1 MSESA
6 PSLLPPLPP
15 EPGSLIG
22 RQLGDYTLER
32 LIGMGGMG
40 EVYLAQQISLPR
52 AVALKILRFELSR
65 DEQYL
70 RRFRTEAKAIA
81 PISHPHIVS
90 VYSIGEQDGLHF
102 IAFEYVRGI
111 NLRQY
116 IDRHGPL
123 EEETALRIA
132 MRVTSAIQQASEAG
146 IIHRD
151 IKPENVLITRRGE
164 VKVADFGLARQVGG
178 EDVRLT
184 QTGVT
189 MGTPLYMSPEQ
200 IQGNE
205 LDARS
210 DLYSLGVMCYHM
222 LAGEPPFRGET
233 AMAVAIKHV
242 HGVAEPLQEIRPDVK
257 PEFLAIIARMMAKK
271 PEDRYESPGALLTD
285 LERLQAGDTHL
296 IKPWPGF
303 EDITRNS
310 RRRRTVLQRIRSFWR
325 QTIWAATHPPYQHWF
340 MAGSL
345 VIALAAGGG
354 VAYGVKR
361 MQELPQLIPDI
372 KEIPTQESGFMQFTY
387 ARTAADDS
395 AKERALWAVLI
406 KYPGDDKY
414 TIRAAQDLVD
424 KYLAEE
430 RFASLDMLARYMIDR
445 EDVTQQTYGY
455 LIRGL
460 ALSRQGKAEQ
470 AEESFSS
477 MQSLAVREEWG
488 GEPLDW
494 LARKYFLAKRV
505 DDIAL
510 GHSPE
515 QTEKARQDFWRAFNP
530 PSVAR

>member
-6 PSLLPPLPP
+6 PSTLPLLPP
-15 EPGSLIG
+15 EPGSLVG
-22 RQLGDYTLER
+22 RQIGDFLLER
-32 LIGMGGMG
+32 LIGLGGMG

-70 RRFRTEAKAIA
+70 RRFRAEAKAIA

-90 VYSIGEQDGLHF
+90 VYSIGEQEGLHF

-123 EEETALRIA
+123 EEETALRIG
-132 MRVTSAIQQASEAG
+132 MRVASALQQASDAG

-205 LDARS
+205 LDSRS
-210 DLYSLGVMCYHM
+210 DLYSLGIMCYHM

-242 HGVAEPLQEIRPDVK
+242 HGEAEPLTEIRPDVR
-257 PEFLAIIARMMAKK
+257 PEFLAIIARMMSKK
-271 PEDRYESPGALLTD
+271 PEDRYETAGNLLAD
-285 LERLQAGDTHL
+285 LERLQAGDLHL

-303 EDITRNS
+303 EEIVRGKRNTS
-310 RRRRTVLQRIRSFWR
+310 IIGKIRFAWR
-325 QTIWAATHPPYQHWF
+325 QTKYAASHPPYQYF
-340 MAGSL
+340 
-345 VIALAAGGG
+345 VIAATLLVALVLGTTA
-354 VAYGVKR
+354 AYGVKR
-361 MQELPQLIPDI
+361 MRETPLLIPSI
-372 KEIPTQESGFMQFTY
+372 NNVPTQESGFMQFNF
-387 ARTAADDS
+387 ARTATDDLS
-395 AKERALWAVLI
+395 KERALWAVLI

-414 TIRAAQDLVD
+414 TIRAAQELTD

-430 RFASLDMLARYMIDR
+430 RFQSIDILARYLIDR

-460 ALSRQGKAEQ
+460 AQSRQGNAKQ
-470 AEESFSS
+470 ADESFSR
-477 MQSLAVREEWG
+477 MLQLAVREEWG

-505 DDIAL
+505 DDVAL
-510 GHSPE
+510 RRPADE
-515 QTEKARQDFWRAFNP
+515 TAKARQEFWRAFNP
-530 PSVAR
+530 PSALR

>member
-1 MSESA
+1 
-6 PSLLPPLPP
+6 
-15 EPGSLIG
+15 
-22 RQLGDYTLER
+22 
-32 LIGMGGMG
+32 
-40 EVYLAQQISLPR
+40 
-52 AVALKILRFELSR
+52 
-65 DEQYL
+65 
-70 RRFRTEAKAIA
+70 
-81 PISHPHIVS
+81 
-90 VYSIGEQDGLHF
+90 
-102 IAFEYVRGI
+102 
-111 NLRQY
+111 
-116 IDRHGPL
+116 
-123 EEETALRIA
+123 
-132 MRVTSAIQQASEAG
+132 MRVASALQQASDAG

-205 LDARS
+205 LDSRS
-210 DLYSLGVMCYHM
+210 DLYSLGVMTYHM

-242 HGVAEPLQEIRPDVK
+242 HGEAEPLTEIRPDVR

-271 PEDRYESPGALLTD
+271 PEDRYKTAGKLLTD
-285 LERLQAGDTHL
+285 LERLQSGDLHL

-303 EDITRNS
+303 EDIVRGKRKTFVGS
-310 RRRRTVLQRIRSFWR
+310 VSSVWRRAKYAMTN
-325 QTIWAATHPPYQHWF
+325 PPYQYF
-340 MAGSL
+340 FVAGTL
-345 VIALAAGGG
+345 VVALVLGTT

-361 MQELPQLIPDI
+361 MRETPALIPPIGD
-372 KEIPTQESGFMQFTY
+372 IPTQESGFMQFNY

-414 TIRAAQDLVD
+414 TIRAAQELTD

-430 RFASLDMLARYMIDR
+430 RFQSIDMLARYLIDR
-445 EDVTQQTYGY
+445 EDVTQQSYGY

-460 ALSRQGKAEQ
+460 AQSRQGDAKQAEQ
-470 AEESFSS
+470 SFSR
-477 MQSLAVREEWG
+477 MLQLAAREEWG

-505 DDIAL
+505 DDVAL
-510 GHSPE
+510 NRPAD
-515 QTEKARQDFWRAFNP
+515 QMVKARQDFWRAFNP
-530 PSVAR
+530 PSAVR